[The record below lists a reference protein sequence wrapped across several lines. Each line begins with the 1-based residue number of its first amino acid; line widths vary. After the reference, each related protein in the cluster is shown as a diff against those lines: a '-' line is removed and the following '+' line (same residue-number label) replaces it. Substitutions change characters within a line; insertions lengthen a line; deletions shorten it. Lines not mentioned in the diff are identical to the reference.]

1 MSKKLPIGI
10 LMIIGWILVA
20 VFAFFAFLYK
30 DNVVL
35 NNLSSD
41 AFGASLSIVLI
52 YTITI
57 IVLKFKKVF

>member
-1 MSKKLPIGI
+1 MSKKLPTGI